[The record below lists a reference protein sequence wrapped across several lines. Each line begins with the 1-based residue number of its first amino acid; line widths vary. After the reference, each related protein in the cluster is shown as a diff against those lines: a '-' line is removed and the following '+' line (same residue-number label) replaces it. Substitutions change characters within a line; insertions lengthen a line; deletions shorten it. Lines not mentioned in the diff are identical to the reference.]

1 MTVTA
6 WQTLFDYAH
15 VAAGQTVLIHG
26 AAGNVGAY
34 AVQLAKLSDLHV
46 VATAASAG
54 LDYVRGLGAETVMD
68 YETEQLEESLNGV
81 DIVLDTVGGETQ
93 ERSLRVLS
101 YHLFLR
107 QHKNVMAFEQR
118 TFTSLSLQRG

>member
-1 MTVTA
+1 MSEV
-6 WQTLFDYAH
+6 W
-15 VAAGQTVLIHG
+15 VLE
-26 AAGNVGAY
+26 
-34 AVQLAKLSDLHV
+34 
-46 VATAASAG
+46 
-54 LDYVRGLGAETVMD
+54 RVMD
-68 YETEQLEESLNGV
+68 YKKERFEESLNGV

-118 TFTSLSLQRG
+118 TSTWM